1 MTQIHFD
8 TWVRVALLVL
18 ALVTCG
24 VLVAAVAQA
33 GRSARLLTPKRTRAR
48 TRSNPAIGTPA
59 EAGENQR
66 TRTPPS
72 AQRGGSV

>member
-1 MTQIHFD
+1 MTQIHLD

-18 ALVTCG
+18 ALITGG
-24 VLVAAVAQA
+24 VLVAAAAQV
-33 GRSARLLTPKRTRAR
+33 GRSARLFTPTRRRAR

-59 EAGENQR
+59 DAGENQR
-66 TRTPPS
+66 TRSAPS